1 MKRIFLVVAMVLPMW
16 CFGQNMDSLSMP
28 VLDGKVGFQKVVT
41 MEEKIKYNYVA
52 DWFSVAM
59 MAVAGIVVV
68 VILTTV
74 SWRLEKFGRLL

>member
-1 MKRIFLVVAMVLPMW
+1 
-16 CFGQNMDSLSMP
+16 
-28 VLDGKVGFQKVVT
+28 
-41 MEEKIKYNYVA
+41 MEEKIKYIYTA

-59 MAVAGIVVV
+59 MALAGIVVV